1 MDFEDR
7 TEPFLS
13 IIIRSGKD
21 ILKSMHIHE
30 WSEEVTRDTLDPRSN
45 VSSQTKVLLL
55 KSSLHDVK
63 ADTKFILPNRH
74 LAAIGTSWRTPQSRY
89 GEGPL
94 RYAAPP
100 LRSSRKRVHE
110 FKLSRNPSGDVDAS
124 NLPRTKDHD
133 EPFTILQ
140 IPENIQDETYV
151 AAFLSCWLCNFVLP
165 HNKVGKGHVYFHELV
180 RVFSYFS
187 HPLRIWLDRT
197 LSSDSLSSKLEPIG
211 AQMVKYAV
219 ENMARHFQPT
229 EARNLFHRINPSRL
243 LNFYF
248 HHQGPSL
255 VADDAKISNTF
266 KHLFVALRSSYLT
279 LRLGVESIVE
289 AYSPHHFSR
298 QFGFCQDV
306 PGSLK
311 KEILT
316 CSLKELGRPW
326 QSCTLSGTSSKLFIP
341 GSVSSSP
348 LVTKEYADWW
358 AKCNTNSLEK
368 STRVI
373 LKLNHPPDLEKG
385 SKDNQVMPA
394 TETDAAK
401 PVATTS
407 KRRHNVLVDTPVA
420 PLSSENDVI
429 SALSISNGQL
439 SNPQPLEKVFDLDT
453 ISVNSSFFQNVPS
466 SFMPL
471 NELALYLAGLEE
483 GVPVTPE
490 DDHLSVETPSK
501 PPKIVLPAIME
512 KPPLLENV
520 LEKSKKTF
528 EAPSRPYSSTEV
540 NDFCPQL
547 IKTAAEQMLLKFYW
561 ERICQKIMT
570 TPIEQLLEV
579 RPVIDALIKEMGIYM
594 KDTSPL
600 ESHLKVFFDGAS
612 NYARTKLESSHEV
625 TREVYEESLSLA
637 KDDLFAVEAKEKEHA
652 KEVESLEAEVLQ
664 VVNQQGVLKKQL
676 EELQRKEEL
685 INSSLHGA
693 KGALI
698 NFQKDVATKKE
709 KI

>member
-1 MDFEDR
+1 PIPNSFFQTVTLPPSGLHGGLLNPGMVKYPFTPTIESGQKTCLTTMR
-7 TEPFLS
+7 TSLMPPRSTSLYTHLFSRTSTTNISFKPFLS
-13 IIIRSGKD
+13 CGVPLRTLYIPPLEKYPSLCGHSWTLRLACTWRIFYDVVPSSKD
-21 ILKSMHIHE
+21 LLGDETWTSPLCSTSPTFF
-30 WSEEVTRDTLDPRSN
+30 SEE
-45 VSSQTKVLLL
+45 
-55 KSSLHDVK
+55 
-63 ADTKFILPNRH
+63 
-74 LAAIGTSWRTPQSRY
+74 
-89 GEGPL
+89 
-94 RYAAPP
+94 
-100 LRSSRKRVHE
+100 SSRVQT
-110 FKLSRNPSGDVDAS
+110 FRNPSGDVDAS

-165 HNKVGKGHVYFHELV
+165 HNKVGKVRASTFKVASRMAHDECFSLVISVLASIYRGLRDMSTSMNLFESSAIFPIHYVYGWIGRYLQTHF
-180 RVFSYFS
+180 
-187 HPLRIWLDRT
+187 PP
-197 LSSDSLSSKLEPIG
+197 KLEPIG

-348 LVTKEYADWW
+348 LVTKEYADWS
-358 AKCNTNSLEK
+358 KCNTNSLEK

-439 SNPQPLEKVFDLDT
+439 SNPQPLEK
-453 ISVNSSFFQNVPS
+453 
-466 SFMPL
+466 
-471 NELALYLAGLEE
+471 LAGLEE

-490 DDHLSVETPSK
+490 GSIGSVNGISASDFPIVDAGLNGELHPVSIDDHLSVETPSK

-512 KPPLLENV
+512 KPLYWRMFWRSRRRLLR
-520 LEKSKKTF
+520 LHLGHILPPKLMIS
-528 EAPSRPYSSTEV
+528 
-540 NDFCPQL
+540 
-547 IKTAAEQMLLKFYW
+547 
-561 ERICQKIMT
+561 
-570 TPIEQLLEV
+570 
-579 RPVIDALIKEMGIYM
+579 ALN
-594 KDTSPL
+594 L
-600 ESHLKVFFDGAS
+600 
-612 NYARTKLESSHEV
+612 
-625 TREVYEESLSLA
+625 
-637 KDDLFAVEAKEKEHA
+637 
-652 KEVESLEAEVLQ
+652 
-664 VVNQQGVLKKQL
+664 
-676 EELQRKEEL
+676 
-685 INSSLHGA
+685 
-693 KGALI
+693 
-698 NFQKDVATKKE
+698 
-709 KI
+709 